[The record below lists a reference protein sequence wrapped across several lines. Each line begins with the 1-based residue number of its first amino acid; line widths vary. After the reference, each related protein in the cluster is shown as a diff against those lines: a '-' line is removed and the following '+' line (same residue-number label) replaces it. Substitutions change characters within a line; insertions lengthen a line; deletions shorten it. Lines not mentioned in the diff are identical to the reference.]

1 MDSDSDNETVRTVET
16 TTKST
21 KLAIQGVTLDVTSV
35 SHNVIKV
42 RTSSIHTIQLKNTHL
57 TVP

>member
-1 MDSDSDNETVRTVET
+1 MDSDSDTDTIRTVET

-35 SHNVIKV
+35 SVVKW
-42 RTSSIHTIQLKNTHL
+42 S
-57 TVP
+57 TVHKSKGQYSKI